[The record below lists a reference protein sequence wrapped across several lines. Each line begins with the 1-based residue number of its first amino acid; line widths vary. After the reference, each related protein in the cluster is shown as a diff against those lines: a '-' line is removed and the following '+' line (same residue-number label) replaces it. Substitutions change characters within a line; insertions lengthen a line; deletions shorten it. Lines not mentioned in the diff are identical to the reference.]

1 MNKNCSKSD
10 IVYNSNCSF
19 CKDHR
24 DSEKFYNLCLKL
36 EHLFLAKLF
45 DNLSKFEELK
55 TQKQKTEK
63 QKKKQKQKKNVH
75 NTASELYNDLLEI
88 YFDQYNDL
96 NT

>member
-19 CKDHR
+19 YKDHR

-45 DNLSKFEELK
+45 DNLSKFEKLK
-55 TQKQKTEK
+55 TQNQKTEK
-63 QKKKQKQKKNVH
+63 QKKTKTTKECV
-75 NTASELYNDLLEI
+75 
-88 YFDQYNDL
+88 
-96 NT
+96 

>member
-19 CKDHR
+19 HKDHR

-36 EHLFLAKLF
+36 EHLFLAKFF
-45 DNLSKFEELK
+45 DNLSKFEKLK

>member
-10 IVYNSNCSF
+10 IVYNSNCNF
-19 CKDHR
+19 YKDHR

-36 EHLFLAKLF
+36 EHLFLAKFF
-45 DNLSKFEELK
+45 DNLSKFEKLK